1 MKKIKIILMI
11 LISIFI
17 FKTNAFAASGNL
29 SVSKSSVYVGD
40 SFTVSVN
47 VNSAAAWNVHVN
59 ATGPVQN
66 CSINQADATADAMDT
81 NKTFSVTCTATST
94 GTIMI
99 NLSGDVTSAM
109 DENAVIIS
117 GNKTVNVVAK
127 STQPTT
133 PTPSPTPQPKPQPTT
148 PQNNL
153 SKNNNIKSLSVEGY
167 QLVKVDNNNYTL
179 TVSNDVSSVNVTA
192 TAEDAKAKVS
202 GIGSHKLQVG
212 ENNIGV
218 IVTSESGAQN
228 KINIKVTRKDGYY
241 LEDLSSVLKSD
252 KNINIIIKDDSKITK
267 EQLNYIKDSKKE
279 VALNYYDENKKLLYS
294 WSVDGKEVKNAKE
307 FETKVTFT
315 SENKKE
321 INKLSNYADGL
332 YVDFK
337 HSGELPAG
345 TKIKLYVGDKFE
357 NGSIVNVYHYSNK
370 KLDFI
375 KDNLKVSDGYIEF
388 DIKHCSEYFVTMSTI
403 ADAVIEAK
411 DNSSI
416 NIFMIFTIIELIV
429 IVCLVTFIFV
439 KLKPIKED
447 NIDYIKDNTNNS
459 NLNNDNLN

>member
-1 MKKIKIILMI
+1 MKRIKIILML
-11 LISIFI
+11 LISMFI
-17 FKTNAFAASGNL
+17 FKINAFAASGNL
-29 SVSKSSVYVGD
+29 SVSKSSVYVGE

-47 VNSAAAWNVHVN
+47 VNSAAAWNVHVS

-81 NKTFSVTCTATST
+81 NKTFTATCTATAT
-94 GTIMI
+94 GTITI
-99 NLSGDVTSAM
+99 NLNGDVTSAM
-109 DENAVIIS
+109 DGNSVIIS

-127 STQPTT
+127 PTQPTT
-133 PTPSPTPQPKPQPTT
+133 PTPSPIPQPKPQPTT

-167 QLVKVDNNNYTL
+167 DLVKIDNNNYTL
-179 TVSNDVSSVNVTA
+179 TVANKVSTINVNA
-192 TAEDAKAKVS
+192 TLEDTKAKVS

-218 IVTSESGAQN
+218 IVTAESGTQN

-241 LEDLSSVLKSD
+241 LEDLDSILKD
-252 KNINIIIKDDSKITK
+252 EKDIDIIIKGDSKITE
-267 EQLNYIKDSKKE
+267 EQLNKIKGSKKL
-279 VALNYYDENKKLLYS
+279 VTLNSYDENKKLIYS
-294 WSVDGKEVKNAKE
+294 WSINGKELKDSKE
-307 FETKVTFT
+307 FETAITFT
-315 SENKKE
+315 AKNEKE
-321 INKLSNYADGL
+321 INKLSNYAAGL
-332 YVDFK
+332 YVNFK
-337 HSGELPAG
+337 HSGELPTG

-375 KDNLKVSDGYIEF
+375 KDNLKVLDGYIEF

-403 ADAVIEAK
+403 ADVIDEK
-411 DNSSI
+411 EDNSSI
-416 NIFMIFTIIELIV
+416 NIFMIFAIIELIV
-429 IVCLVTFIFV
+429 IVCLVIFI
-439 KLKPIKED
+439 KLKPTKED
-447 NIDYIKDNTNNS
+447 NIDDIKDNTNNS

>member
-109 DENAVIIS
+109 DGNAVIIS

-192 TAEDAKAKVS
+192 TTEDAKAKVS

>member
-1 MKKIKIILMI
+1 M
-11 LISIFI
+11 
-17 FKTNAFAASGNL
+17 
-29 SVSKSSVYVGD
+29 
-40 SFTVSVN
+40 
-47 VNSAAAWNVHVN
+47 
-59 ATGPVQN
+59 
-66 CSINQADATADAMDT
+66 
-81 NKTFSVTCTATST
+81 
-94 GTIMI
+94 
-99 NLSGDVTSAM
+99 
-109 DENAVIIS
+109 
-117 GNKTVNVVAK
+117 
-127 STQPTT
+127 
-133 PTPSPTPQPKPQPTT
+133 
-148 PQNNL
+148 
-153 SKNNNIKSLSVEGY
+153 
-167 QLVKVDNNNYTL
+167 
-179 TVSNDVSSVNVTA
+179 
-192 TAEDAKAKVS
+192 
-202 GIGSHKLQVG
+202 
-212 ENNIGV
+212 
-218 IVTSESGAQN
+218 
-228 KINIKVTRKDGYY
+228 
-241 LEDLSSVLKSD
+241 LKSD

>member
-1 MKKIKIILMI
+1 MKKIKIILML

-17 FKTNAFAASGNL
+17 FKTNIFAASGNL

-47 VNSAAAWNVHVN
+47 VNSAAAWNVHVS

-66 CSINQADATADAMDT
+66 CSINQADATSDAMDT
-81 NKTFSVTCTATST
+81 NKTFSVTCTAIAT
-94 GTIMI
+94 GTITI
-99 NLSGDVTSAM
+99 NLSGDVTSAV
-109 DENAVIIS
+109 DGNAVFIS
-117 GNKTVNVVAK
+117 GTKTVSVTAK
-127 STQPTT
+127 PAPS
-133 PTPSPTPQPKPQPTT
+133 PSPTPSQKPSTQKQ

-167 QLVKVDNNNYTL
+167 QLVKTDNNNYTL

-202 GIGSHKLQVG
+202 GAGDHKLQVG

-267 EQLNYIKDSKKE
+267 EQLNDIKDSKKE
-279 VALNYYDENKKLLYS
+279 VALNYYDENKKLIYS
-294 WSVDGKEVKNAKE
+294 WSVDGKELKSAKE

-357 NGSIVNVYHYSNK
+357 NGSIVNIYHYSNK

-411 DNSSI
+411 DNLSI
-416 NIFMIFTIIELIV
+416 NIFMIFSIIELIV
-429 IVCLVTFIFV
+429 IVGLAIFIFV

-447 NIDYIKDNTNNS
+447 DIANAKANTNDS
-459 NLNNDNLN
+459 NLNNNNLN